1 MTTTALRAAP
11 ESALA
16 KEVERAAARSPARAA
31 GGGLL
36 LQRRCACGAGAGIG
50 GECDSCA
57 RAALQRHSHGGGS
70 DAATA
75 AHAAWPTSVSDT
87 LARPGRAL
95 DADTRGFME
104 ERYGGQD
111 FGAVRV
117 HDDAAS
123 AASARDVDAHAYTV
137 GSHIVF
143 GAGQYQPAT
152 DGGRH
157 LLAHELA
164 HTVQQQGLQRAGT
177 AALADH
183 GPEYRRLE
191 GEAHRAADA
200 VMRGA
205 PAPVRGA
212 GLSAG
217 GTRLSRQSSGAA
229 PAQGKAVER
238 EINSRYR
245 DVEMATQH
253 KITPEKTATATG
265 KVGSKDK
272 TLASF
277 EVDRLDLHAAKG
289 PVIDTWKKKA
299 AGGGL
304 RAIVTMQGSKAQE
317 AGLWQM
323 RVSSGELRERWLNR
337 KGWKA
342 GDALNQAWQK
352 AGGDAEFPKAAGG
365 TCEMDHIIELQV
377 GGDNTQENIQVLDRT
392 ENGMSGSLLKQQAFG
407 LAQSIAL
414 HMVGEGDELPA
425 QVRLVFKT
433 ANMAAA
439 ATCGPCCKT
448 AAALKA
454 PTTADGKAD
463 KSSTPVID
471 YPVTAGGSTV
481 TLRVSD
487 DAKPAAIYE
496 SDVAANK
503 ASAEIIP
510 GLLLMTL
517 NRAGKGK
524 AKAGDTVSA
533 VLDTRD
539 RTRLPITLPAKG
551 SAVKLVVSE
560 TRELKLGADAQKNAG
575 IAFTYDYLSPGVFTR
590 LELVPGGVAAEGY
603 ITTNKLPFVKRF
615 EVSYAPGHFRIKAP
629 LDKSQLQPPFAGVKV
644 TEASLALDLAPK
656 LKPVGSV
663 AFEFGGARKL
673 ASARV
678 DISANDAGVTLDGE
692 LLAFLPGVDQ
702 AKGTV
707 KYAAGEWSGGVHVDA
722 SQMARK
728 LPMVHSGS
736 VDVFL
741 KANKLGATGSVELAL
756 PGGNKAQVTLHY
768 AQAGWA
774 FTGKGRIDTR
784 NRYLKPIDADLF
796 YDGVVFRARGE
807 TGFAFA
813 GMDGTVTALYEHR
826 EGAERVSG
834 KGKLKIEKGRA
845 KGSMDVELLPSQK
858 VTGKGS
864 LSYKIKEGMVATAGI
879 TIDEQQKITFDGELT
894 LADITLF
901 KRIPAAEET
910 HTIFKASG
918 SFPIPGASLGPLGLK
933 IKLWGELGWYYYV
946 GPGVLTGI
954 KANVRFS
961 PLEDNP
967 DFSFKLTAKA
977 SIPAG
982 GGIVGKVGAD
992 AVLDALVAEAGAG
1005 LSVEARA
1012 GLEGKAELGAE
1023 INYAKD
1029 RFSVDALASIGGN
1042 IVLSAS
1048 LNARVYAEAGVWR
1061 FKVRTEKIWELASRR
1076 FPTDLSLGLKLPL
1089 HYDSVDGFKM
1099 PTLADVKRTPEAL
1112 DLDAPNMFGKLI
1124 DSSPPTKEK
1133 ET

>member
-1 MTTTALRAAP
+1 MTATALRAAP
-11 ESALA
+11 EAAPA
-16 KEVERAAARSPARAA
+16 KDAERAAVRSAVRTSPTH
-31 GGGLL
+31 GLL
-36 LQRRCACGAGAGIG
+36 LQRRCACGAGAGFS

-57 RAALQRHSHGGGS
+57 RAALQRHGNGNGNGE
-70 DAATA
+70 A
-75 AHAAWPTSVSDT
+75 AHDIWPASVSDT

-104 ERYGGQD
+104 DRYGGHD

-117 HDDAAS
+117 HDDAAA

-137 GSHIVF
+137 GNHIAF

-152 DGGRH
+152 DSGRH

-191 GEAHRAADA
+191 GEADRAADA

-205 PAPVRGA
+205 PAPW
-212 GLSAG
+212 LSAG
-217 GTRLSRQSSGAA
+217 GTRLSRKPGGAA
-229 PAQGKAVER
+229 PAQGKAVEH
-238 EINSRYR
+238 EIESRYR

-253 KITPEKTATATG
+253 KVKPEKTANA
-265 KVGSKDK
+265 KVGGKDK

-289 PVIDTWKKKA
+289 PVLDTWKKKA
-299 AGGGL
+299 TGGGL

-323 RVSSGELRERWLNR
+323 RVSSDELRERWLNR

-365 TCEMDHIIELQV
+365 TCEMDHIVELQV

-407 LAQSIAL
+407 LAQSITQNISEA
-414 HMVGEGDELPA
+414 GEELPA

-433 ANMAAA
+433 ANMEAA

-463 KSSTPVID
+463 KSSTPLID

-487 DAKPAAIYE
+487 DTKPASIYE

-524 AKAGDTVSA
+524 PKAGDTVSA

-551 SAVKLVVSE
+551 SAVKLAVTE
-560 TRELKLGADAQKNAG
+560 ARELKLGAEAQKNAG
-575 IAFTYDYLSPGVFTR
+575 IAFTYDYLSPGLFTR

-615 EVSYAPGHFRIKAP
+615 EVSYAPDHFRIKAP

-644 TEASLALDLAPK
+644 TEASLALELAPK

-692 LLAFLPGVDQ
+692 LLAFLPGVDE

-707 KYAAGEWSGGVHVDA
+707 KYAAGVWSGGVHVDA

-728 LPMVHSGS
+728 LPMVQSGS

-741 KANKLGATGSVELAL
+741 KANKLGASGTVDLAL
-756 PGGNKAQVTLHY
+756 PGGNKAQVTLRY
-768 AQAGWA
+768 EQAGWA

-784 NRYLKPIDADLF
+784 NRYLKPIDADLY

-813 GMDGTVTALYEHR
+813 GMDGTVMALYEHR
-826 EGAERVSG
+826 EGGDRVSG
-834 KGKLKIEKGRA
+834 KGKLKIDKGRA

-864 LSYKIKEGMVATAGI
+864 LSYQIKPGMVATAGV

-901 KRIPAAEET
+901 KRIPAAEEN

-918 SFPIPGASLGPLGLK
+918 SFPIPGASLGPLGFK

-982 GGIVGKVGAD
+982 GGIYGKVGAD
-992 AVLDALVAEAGAG
+992 AVLDALIAEAGAG

-1012 GLEGKAELGAE
+1012 GLEGKAELGGE

-1029 RFSVDALASIGGN
+1029 RFSVDALASIGGG

-1076 FPTDLSLGLKLPL
+1076 FDTGLSLGLKLPL

-1099 PTLADVKRTPEAL
+1099 PALADIKRTPEAL